1 MFLRLAVSLRLGN
14 KSIEGESG
22 ASDVLGW
29 ADGITLIDFVA
40 REAFLFATIGIA
52 LGGADDLAVD
62 FAFFIRAGW
71 RRWVKH
77 RTTSPIL
84 ADFAAPQPSG
94 RIAIFVAAWDEANV
108 IGAMLGTALARLDHP
123 DYRIY
128 VGTYPNDPATIAAV
142 EAVAARDRRVRLVVG
157 NVSGP
162 TTKAANL
169 NTIWHALAD
178 EEQGDG
184 IRTRAIV
191 LHDAE
196 DVVHAQ
202 ELRIFDR
209 LIGSYHAVQ
218 LPVLPMVQR
227 GSRLVS
233 GHYCDEF
240 AEAHAKQLL
249 VRQGLGAGLPL
260 AGVGCAISREALEA
274 VAASR
279 GGDPFDA
286 HSLTEDYELG
296 LHIAALGGR
305 SILARVRETRG
316 GPLIAVRAY
325 FPATLDAAV
334 RQKARWMVGIALAGW
349 DRIGWG
355 HRFALGDH
363 WMRMRDRRGPIA
375 VVVLAAA
382 YLALVASALAG
393 LAHATLEVPRLPLTI
408 PAWVLI
414 ANAVLLIWRLGM
426 RAGFTVAAYGWR
438 EGVWSVP
445 RALVGNYIALL
456 AARRAI
462 MRYIAMLNGAPLR
475 WDKTAHAFP
484 VFERL
489 QPR

>member
-1 MFLRLAVSLRLGN
+1 M
-14 KSIEGESG
+14 
-22 ASDVLGW
+22 LGW
-29 ADGITLIDFVA
+29 ADGVTLIDFVA
-40 REAFLFATIGIA
+40 REALLFATVGIA
-52 LGGADDLAVD
+52 LGGIDDLAVD
-62 FAFFIRAGW
+62 FTFFVRTGW
-71 RRWVKH
+71 QRLVKRRM
-77 RTTSPIL
+77 TSPVL

-108 IGAMLGTALARLDHP
+108 IGAMLDTALARLAHP

-142 EAVAARDRRVRLVVG
+142 AGVAARDDRVRLVKG
-157 NVSGP
+157 NVPGP

-169 NTIWHALAD
+169 NTIWRALAKD
-178 EEQGDG
+178 EQVDG
-184 IRTRAIV
+184 IRARAIV

-196 DVVHAQ
+196 DVVHAD

-209 LIGSYHAVQ
+209 LIGPYHAVQ

-240 AEAHAKQLL
+240 AEAHAKQLV
-249 VRQGLGAGLPL
+249 VRQLLGVGLPL

-296 LHIAALGGR
+296 LHIATLGGR
-305 SILARVRETRG
+305 SILARVRETPG

-325 FPATLDAAV
+325 FPARLDAAV

-355 HRFALGDH
+355 RRFALGDH

-375 VVVLAAA
+375 LVVLATA
-382 YLALVASALAG
+382 YLALVANALSW
-393 LAHATLEVPRLPLTI
+393 LAHTALEVPMLPLTI
-408 PAWVLI
+408 PAWVLT
-414 ANAVLLIWRLGM
+414 ANAALLIWRLGM

-484 VFERL
+484 VVERL